1 MELTLE
7 QEFSL
12 MRFSEQVQ
20 EISREQAQELLVEQ
34 QKLMMLRN
42 TLFQKLLKHE
52 WKLDLD
58 TAST

>member
-20 EISREQAQELLVEQ
+20 QISREQAQELLVEQ

-58 TAST
+58 AVSS

>member
-12 MRFSEQVQ
+12 RQFSEQVQ
-20 EISREQAQELLVEQ
+20 QISREQAQELLVEQ

-42 TLFQKLLKHE
+42 TLFQELLKKE

-58 TAST
+58 AVSP

>member
-20 EISREQAQELLVEQ
+20 KISREQAQELLVEQ

-42 TLFQKLLKHE
+42 TLFQELLKQD
-52 WKLDLD
+52 WKLGVD
-58 TAST
+58 SP

>member
-58 TAST
+58 AAST

>member
-12 MRFSEQVQ
+12 MCFSEQVQ
-20 EISREQAQELLVEQ
+20 QISREQAQELLVEQ
-34 QKLMMLRN
+34 QRLMMLRN
-42 TLFQKLLKHE
+42 TLFQELLKKE

-58 TAST
+58 AVSP